1 MAGAFQ
7 QVTGM
12 NDDAGKLFYFWKML
26 GFLLKNVR
34 EIVISGVLFK
44 FAVALSISLYYN
56 LLW

>member
-7 QVTGM
+7 QVTGR
-12 NDDAGKLFYFWKML
+12 NDDAGKLLYFWKRL
-26 GFLLKNVR
+26 GFLSKNVR
-34 EIVISGVLFK
+34 EIVISSVLFN